1 MFGSAVDGGAMSDAA
16 APPEFKRSR
25 IALPIVAVVG
35 LSLAFLFLPVAQYVQ
50 QLRAFFEQAG
60 WWGKGVY
67 VLAYI
72 VATLCLIPASALT
85 LLAGGV
91 YGFTTGFVL
100 TVIASNLGA
109 LCSFLLGRSVLRSRV
124 EEWAKTAPKFA
135 SLRDAIGRSGFKIVI
150 LTRLSP
156 LFPFTLLNYVLGL
169 TTISTARY
177 ALATFLGMLPGTA
190 VFVYLGALSG
200 ELAGGERPNT
210 LKLASQIVG
219 LVATLAATFFIARVA
234 KRALNEG
241 TPHEQS

>member
-1 MFGSAVDGGAMSDAA
+1 MSDAA
-16 APPEFKRSR
+16 APPEAGHSR
-25 IALPIVAVVG
+25 RIVLLVVTVAAI
-35 LSLAFLFLPVAQYVQ
+35 SVAFLFLPMAQYVQ
-50 QLRAFFEQAG
+50 QLRSFFEQAG
-60 WWGKGVY
+60 WWGKAVY
-67 VLAYI
+67 VFAYI
-72 VATLCLIPASALT
+72 VATVCLVPASALT

-91 YGFTTGFVL
+91 YGFVTGFVL

-109 LCSFLLGRSVLRSRV
+109 LCAFLLGRSVLRTRV
-124 EEWAKTAPKFA
+124 EAWAKSAPKFA

-156 LFPFTLLNYVLGL
+156 IFPFTLLNYVLGL
-169 TTISTARY
+169 TTVSTGRY
-177 ALATFLGMLPGTA
+177 ALASFLGMLPGTA

-200 ELAGGERPNT
+200 ELAGGERPHT